1 MTGSRLLRHPITLSR
16 LLPVG
21 FVFLA
26 AIGWLVAGCGG
37 SQSATEEAVA
47 SIREQ
52 VIEAPDAMAVVA
64 TVNGMEIH
72 KREVLTPVLVGQ
84 ELPGAVG
91 PATVE
96 EALESSIEQRLL
108 LHGAREAGVT
118 VSDEEA
124 QGLVDGALHAYREGL
139 LSEDEVALFS
149 VFLEA
154 SGTTLEGA
162 ATSEEYRQSLADNLA
177 VGRYLASQDAE
188 RDVLVAEL
196 RERAVIETFPERLR

>member
-1 MTGSRLLRHPITLSR
+1 MTDAARPSIRK
-16 LLPVG
+16 
-21 FVFLA
+21 FAAAFLA
-26 AIGWLVAGCGG
+26 AIVAGIALSAVGCGG
-37 SQSATEEAVA
+37 SESPTEAAVA

-52 VIEAPDAMAVVA
+52 AIDAPDALAVVA
-64 TVNGMEIH
+64 TVNGLEIH
-72 KREVLTPVLVGQ
+72 KREVLTPVLVAQ
-84 ELPGAVG
+84 ELPGAAG
-91 PATVE
+91 PGTVE
-96 EALESSIEQRLL
+96 EALEFSVEQRLL